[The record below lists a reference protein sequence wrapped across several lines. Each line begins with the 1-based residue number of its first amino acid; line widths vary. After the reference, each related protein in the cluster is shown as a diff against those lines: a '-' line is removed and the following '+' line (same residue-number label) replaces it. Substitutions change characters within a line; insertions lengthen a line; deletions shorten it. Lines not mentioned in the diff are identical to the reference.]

1 MKLFLIR
8 CLGAGPD
15 AFGLHQAASTRDHAI
30 RTVQSTGAKVISAK
44 EIDSTAFNE
53 LWPFIGSRLNIYDN
67 EAQSMAL
74 RLMAN
79 GIQTWEQWVNA
90 GEVIA

>member
-15 AFGLHQAASTRDHAI
+15 RFTVHQTASTCDHAI

-44 EIDSTAFNE
+44 EIDSTTFNE
-53 LWPFIGSRLNIYDN
+53 LWPFIGGRLNICDN
-67 EAQSMAL
+67 EAQGMAL
-74 RLMAN
+74 RLMAK
-79 GIQTWEQWVNA
+79 GIASWEQWLAA
-90 GEVIA
+90 GEVVA